1 MWDWN
6 TKFIFF
12 TASLAFLFG
21 VGDFI
26 RSPKSQT
33 SQIQVVLFFLAGIFQ
48 THTYLTATKYYV
60 HFPNLFLVHLPF
72 TALFGPFL
80 KRYFSE
86 LWEDQNKDI
95 RFRIWD
101 WLPAILVFLILLNFY
116 TSSSQTKVEIF
127 LSYNEK
133 GVPLSFKLAICVAVI
148 PILYSGFYVFRQI
161 NRYTRKEVFQ
171 TSAHLRLVTLVVGF
185 GIFASLV
192 GLYTL
197 FFHSAHGLEIVSTI
211 IGFLLV
217 WIYLLRQKSPELWG
231 EVKEIIIAEKK
242 YQSNQLKQFDL
253 NFLTERLTNLMESKK
268 IYRDEDLNLAKLAK
282 QMDLSEHQLSEFL
295 NQHMGKNFFHFI
307 NHYRITEAKEICAK
321 EPTKNIL
328 NIALEVGFPSKSTF
342 YDAFKREVGISPTEY
357 RKQQKLTQTPK
368 TK

>member
-12 TASLAFLFG
+12 TAGLAFLFG
-21 VGDFI
+21 IGDLI

-60 HFPNLFLVHLPF
+60 HFPNFYLLHLPF

-86 LWEDQNKDI
+86 LWEDQNKDL

-101 WLPAILVFLILLNFY
+101 WFPAILVILILFNFY
-116 TSSSQTKVEIF
+116 KSSSQNKLDIF
-127 LSYNEK
+127 LSYHEK
-133 GVPLSFKLAICVAVI
+133 GVPFSFKLAICIAVT

-161 NRYTRKEVFQ
+161 SRYTRKEVFQ
-171 TSAHLRLVTLVVGF
+171 NSAHLRLVVIVVGF
-185 GIFASLV
+185 GILASVV
-192 GLYTL
+192 GLFTL
-197 FFHSAHGLEIVSTI
+197 FFHSTHGLDIVSTI

-231 EVKEIIIAEKK
+231 EVKEILIAEKK

-253 NFLTERLTNLMESKK
+253 KYLSEKLTNLMVSKK
-268 IYRDEDLNLAKLAK
+268 IYRDEALNLSKLAK
-282 QMDLSEHQLSEFL
+282 QMELSEHQLSEFL
-295 NQHMGKNFFHFI
+295 NQHMGRNFFHFI
-307 NHYRITEAKEICAK
+307 NHYRISEAKELCAK
-321 EPTKNIL
+321 DPTKNIL

-357 RKQQKLTQTPK
+357 RKHQKLAQNPK
-368 TK
+368 SK